1 MQNLKK
7 YFFELIDPNK
17 TQIKYKLP
25 FIWVFGSGA
34 ESIKRIEQIK
44 DPLSPTHKNFRPYNE
59 ITSFRA
65 GFIQWSKTISHDIV
79 DNLTVPESYPQWL
92 NFNKYSNL
100 VDFELD
106 IASISQGVIIFSES
120 IGAHTEIG
128 MFSNITELHKN
139 ILIIAPEK
147 YIKDDNSSFFN
158 YGAIRKIRENELSEE
173 LTNIWSL
180 EDEFIHSYT
189 PEQLNR
195 LFKEISDH
203 FLNIITD
210 AGNPNT
216 KLNCNNRHHRIL
228 LLLDLIDLFPSKTKS
243 FYIDIIEGFGISLNT
258 KEITNII
265 TILDLLELISI
276 KNSGNNKL
284 YSIAIKDY
292 VSCINYQANKPK
304 RFERS
309 SFKIEISGKK
319 C

>member
-7 YFFELIDPNK
+7 YFFELINPNK

-34 ESIKRIEQIK
+34 ELIKRIEQIK
-44 DPLSPTHKNFRPYNE
+44 DKLNPNHKKFSPYKGLN
-59 ITSFRA
+59 SFRA
-65 GFIQWSKTISHDIV
+65 GFMQWSKIIEHDIV
-79 DNLTVPESYPQWL
+79 DSLTVPEFYPEWL

-106 IASISQGVIIFSES
+106 IASISQGIIIFSES

-147 YIKDDNSSFFN
+147 YIKEENSSFFN
-158 YGAIRKIRENELSEE
+158 YGAIKKIRENELSED

-180 EDEFIHSYT
+180 EKEFFHLYSAK
-189 PEQLNR
+189 ELDK

-210 AGNPNT
+210 VGNPNI
-216 KLNCNNRHHRIL
+216 KLNCDSKHHRIL

-243 FYIDIIEGFGISLNT
+243 FYQDIIGGFGINLSN

-265 TILDLLELISI
+265 TTLDLLNLISI
-276 KNSGNNKL
+276 KNSGNNKF

-292 VSCINYQANKPK
+292 VSCINYQADKPK
-304 RFERS
+304 RFERA
-309 SFKIEISGKK
+309 SFKIEIM
-319 C
+319 

>member
-44 DPLSPTHKNFRPYNE
+44 DPLSPTHENFRPYNE

-65 GFIQWSKTISHDIV
+65 GFIQWSKTTSHDIV

-180 EDEFIHSYT
+180 EDEFIHT
-189 PEQLNR
+189 LLN
-195 LFKEISDH
+195 
-203 FLNIITD
+203 N
-210 AGNPNT
+210 
-216 KLNCNNRHHRIL
+216 
-228 LLLDLIDLFPSKTKS
+228 
-243 FYIDIIEGFGISLNT
+243 
-258 KEITNII
+258 
-265 TILDLLELISI
+265 
-276 KNSGNNKL
+276 
-284 YSIAIKDY
+284 
-292 VSCINYQANKPK
+292 
-304 RFERS
+304 
-309 SFKIEISGKK
+309 
-319 C
+319 

>member
-44 DPLSPTHKNFRPYNE
+44 DPLSPTHENFRPYNE

-203 FLNIITD
+203 FLKIITD

-216 KLNCNNRHHRIL
+216 KLNCNNRHHR
-228 LLLDLIDLFPSKTKS
+228 
-243 FYIDIIEGFGISLNT
+243 
-258 KEITNII
+258 
-265 TILDLLELISI
+265 
-276 KNSGNNKL
+276 
-284 YSIAIKDY
+284 
-292 VSCINYQANKPK
+292 
-304 RFERS
+304 
-309 SFKIEISGKK
+309 
-319 C
+319 